1 MRKLI
6 LTIPVFAVLAMAA
19 AKFTATKPAAVAGQN
34 MPSKGCCEPPPCF
47 VDPTQCGR

>member
-6 LTIPVFAVLAMAA
+6 LTIPVFAVLAL
-19 AKFTATKPAAVAGQN
+19 AAVKYNAPKPTAAQN